1 MELVFV
7 VVIAACLGTIVRY
20 TMPGRSSYGVALLP
34 AIAAAVAVVV
44 WVALLW
50 LGLTFDGG
58 WIWVAS
64 LAASVIAPLIVA
76 IRLPKV
82 RSEADTALYAQL
94 AGVKA

>member
-1 MELVFV
+1 MELLFV
-7 VVIAACLGTIVRY
+7 VIIAASLGAIVRY
-20 TMPGRSSYGVALLP
+20 VIPGRLSYGAVVLP
-34 AIAAAVAVVV
+34 AVTAAIASVV

-64 LAASVIAPLIVA
+64 LVISSIAAVLIAV
-76 IRLPKV
+76 RLPRV
-82 RSEADTALYAQL
+82 RREADSALYAQL